1 MNISKVNLSSSSWY
15 VFVFFIL
22 TKAFAGPL
30 GLFFPYI
37 RFFPV
42 LLMFTL
48 MIIKIYQL
56 ASVRASF
63 IILLSALAL
72 YVFIGTAN
80 NSIFASLF
88 GMYIFIPFA
97 FSFLFHNE
105 LISKILSKD
114 NTLNLFLLLTCSI
127 GIIYVN
133 IYGGAWIGAEQE
145 IGGVTKEIS
154 KSWSSDGVIRNPG
167 FTSGSVTAA
176 SIILI
181 TASFLI
187 YNYFKRGNYLIL
199 AILLALS
206 VYTINLTTTKTM
218 IVSLFFVVLMICI
231 PLYLCRWFVKGT
243 LVFCALFSY
252 FFMFGTPSLGYYD
265 NDNTFL
271 IRMYR
276 TWPTAISILDNEISL
291 VIGKGFGA
299 IGTPAYL
306 FNLKIASPADNMF
319 VYFYVIFGLLS
330 VVFFSVFYIKLL
342 LRKSFFV
349 GNEKKYLI
357 LLFIIFMGALTY
369 NLIESTVYAAYGGVV
384 MGVIWFLDKKIVKN
398 ISKDNNKDGL

>member
-114 NTLNLFLLLTCSI
+114 N
-127 GIIYVN
+127 
-133 IYGGAWIGAEQE
+133 
-145 IGGVTKEIS
+145 
-154 KSWSSDGVIRNPG
+154 
-167 FTSGSVTAA
+167 
-176 SIILI
+176 
-181 TASFLI
+181 
-187 YNYFKRGNYLIL
+187 
-199 AILLALS
+199 
-206 VYTINLTTTKTM
+206 
-218 IVSLFFVVLMICI
+218 
-231 PLYLCRWFVKGT
+231 
-243 LVFCALFSY
+243 
-252 FFMFGTPSLGYYD
+252 
-265 NDNTFL
+265 
-271 IRMYR
+271 
-276 TWPTAISILDNEISL
+276 
-291 VIGKGFGA
+291 
-299 IGTPAYL
+299 
-306 FNLKIASPADNMF
+306 
-319 VYFYVIFGLLS
+319 
-330 VVFFSVFYIKLL
+330 
-342 LRKSFFV
+342 
-349 GNEKKYLI
+349 
-357 LLFIIFMGALTY
+357 
-369 NLIESTVYAAYGGVV
+369 
-384 MGVIWFLDKKIVKN
+384 
-398 ISKDNNKDGL
+398 

>member
-30 GLFFPYI
+30 GLFFPLHKI
-37 RFFPV
+37 FPCSSYV
-42 LLMFTL
+42 YTYDN
-48 MIIKIYQL
+48 KIYQL

-145 IGGVTKEIS
+145 IGGVTK
-154 KSWSSDGVIRNPG
+154 R
-167 FTSGSVTAA
+167 
-176 SIILI
+176 
-181 TASFLI
+181 FL
-187 YNYFKRGNYLIL
+187 NHGP
-199 AILLALS
+199 
-206 VYTINLTTTKTM
+206 LTG
-218 IVSLFFVVLMICI
+218 LFGI
-231 PLYLCRWFVKGT
+231 PV
-243 LVFCALFSY
+243 
-252 FFMFGTPSLGYYD
+252 
-265 NDNTFL
+265 
-271 IRMYR
+271 
-276 TWPTAISILDNEISL
+276 
-291 VIGKGFGA
+291 
-299 IGTPAYL
+299 
-306 FNLKIASPADNMF
+306 
-319 VYFYVIFGLLS
+319 
-330 VVFFSVFYIKLL
+330 L
-342 LRKSFFV
+342 LRGQLRLQV
-349 GNEKKYLI
+349 LY
-357 LLFIIFMGALTY
+357 
-369 NLIESTVYAAYGGVV
+369 
-384 MGVIWFLDKKIVKN
+384 
-398 ISKDNNKDGL
+398 